1 PSPVEMVETIVN
13 LRPTNEWPRRKIN
26 SDDAFAQAKIIA
38 SQLQQ
43 HGYLQKNTE
52 IKDDLLQ
59 TATDA
64 ALTQFDRAARNFA
77 RTHYDAADRKK
88 LDHDLFDFAVPQL
101 NSILIDSL
109 LRTARGTPITSQLEP
124 SPQEIN
130 RLALELSADLSKRL
144 FLWRKTKTDLQ
155 KEMDAELQ

>member
-1 PSPVEMVETIVN
+1 MLVGDIPN
-13 LRPTNEWPRRKIN
+13 
-26 SDDAFAQAKIIA
+26 
-38 SQLQQ
+38 
-43 HGYLQKNTE
+43 
-52 IKDDLLQ
+52 DLLQ

-64 ALTQFDRAARNFA
+64 ALTQFDRAARNFV
-77 RTHYDAADRKK
+77 RTRQDANQQKN

-130 RLALELSADLSKRL
+130 RLALELSADL
-144 FLWRKTKTDLQ
+144 
-155 KEMDAELQ
+155 